1 MKSIL
6 GFLLFILIGSAATD
20 PPKASP
26 HAITYEYCAGR
37 FGDKLLGYAQARY
50 LSYATSLPFLSRPFP
65 NSEYLTIEYQSLPF
79 AQQASQY
86 QSVFHIRSAE
96 TLTEFFRKIGDPATP
111 PTLFMVDYFPSD
123 TSEWDWP
130 YTWWTSALVIPWNE
144 EGFAHYLKKSL
155 EPKTLIPDLT
165 VEGRLNVADHIR
177 FLSGQD
183 GVDSIISFPLKHPK
197 LDYHE
202 RQIRRVYE
210 LNGKKP
216 MHVFLFSDTKTPL
229 VFLEQIRSRF
239 KDADILFNIQVLEN
253 PDINY
258 VIQDFFA
265 MQKFDVLIATQS
277 NFSMMASRLGDFDMV
292 IFPVHAIGEYPHSQ
306 IDRIQLISKKSKWFP
321 YTINVI
327 LRENL
332 PGTGPKPHPYHN

>member
-1 MKSIL
+1 MKKIVTL
-6 GFLLFILIGSAATD
+6 LVFLLVGAAD
-20 PPKASP
+20 LSPASS
-26 HAITYEYCAGR
+26 HGISYEYCAGR
-37 FGDKLLGYAQARY
+37 FGDKILGYAQARY
-50 LSYATSLPFLSRPFP
+50 LSYITGLPFLSRPFP
-65 NSEYLTIEYQSLPF
+65 NSQYLTIEYQALPF
-79 AQQASQY
+79 EEQVKHY
-86 QSVFHIRSAE
+86 QRIYHIKSAE
-96 TLTEFFRKIGDPATP
+96 TFTEFFRQIRDPQTP

-123 TSEWDWP
+123 ISEWDWP
-130 YTWWTSALVIPWNE
+130 STWWTSALVIPWKDEN
-144 EGFAHYLKKSL
+144 FANYLKKSL
-155 EPKTLIPDLT
+155 EPKMKIPDFT

-183 GVDSIISFPLKHPK
+183 GIDSLISFPLKHPNF
-197 LDYHE
+197 DYHE

-229 VFLEQIRSRF
+229 MFLEQIRKRF
-239 KDADILFNIQVLEN
+239 SQEDILFNIQVLEN

-306 IDRIQLISKKSKWFP
+306 IDRIQLMSKKSNWFP
-321 YTINVI
+321 YELNVI

-332 PGTGPKPHPYHN
+332 PIPRAI